1 MKMMRSLVPAL
12 LALSLGAC
20 MHAPGHRAMHG
31 EPPTGWTPLLDGRD
45 LAQWSPIGD
54 ANWRLADGLAQADK
68 GNGFLVSKQS
78 YTNFRLRAV
87 FWVDAEANSGI
98 FIRCSEPTKVGAKN
112 AYEVNV
118 FDKRPEQNY
127 ATGAIVDVASPV
139 VPMTAGG
146 RWNVFEITARGD
158 RFTVTLNGVRTV
170 DQARDNRFGSGPI
183 ALQYAGGMVKFA
195 RVDILPL

>member
-1 MKMMRSLVPAL
+1 MKLLRSLVPGL

-20 MHAPGHRAMHG
+20 MHTPGHFSQRG

-45 LAQWSPIGD
+45 LAQWTPIGD

-68 GNGFLVSKQS
+68 GTGFLVSKQS
-78 YTNFRLRAV
+78 YTDFRLRAM

-98 FIRCSEPTKVGAKN
+98 FIRCSEPGKVGAKN
-112 AYEVNV
+112 AYEINV

-127 ATGAIVDVASPV
+127 ATGAIVDVASPA
-139 VPMTAGG
+139 VPMIAAG

-170 DQARDNRFGSGPI
+170 DQARDNRFRSGPI
-183 ALQYAGGMVKFA
+183 ALQYAGGIVKFA